1 MRPLGVPLRRGL
13 PEHGLGARQR
23 VIHRVLHRPGRHIGV
38 PVRGAAVGGARDGWL
53 LSSVKLPLRAAC
65 RARRS
70 GRGMRRRMM
79 VKGQKRSRTQTAL
92 LQPCRRKEKQQAA
105 RSSRK
110 LQSPVGPGYA
120 VRSAVIALWAYFY
133 TGWAFQQRTGCRLRY
148 IVPLPAR
155 PTKDLLATCTISV
168 FVSTEKLREF

>member
-1 MRPLGVPLRRGL
+1 
-13 PEHGLGARQR
+13 
-23 VIHRVLHRPGRHIGV
+23 
-38 PVRGAAVGGARDGWL
+38 
-53 LSSVKLPLRAAC
+53 
-65 RARRS
+65 
-70 GRGMRRRMM
+70 MRRRMM

-168 FVSTEKLREF
+168 FVSTEKLPSTLHRLMNHMVSTLCFASKASSTRSGLISGNTIIGDVAQDHRHDLS